1 MPSEEEEKSLRSRI
15 NEEGGIMNY
24 DVCIFAVSVSVSGEG
39 DNVERLMLNG

>member
-15 NEEGGIMNY
+15 IEEGGIMNY
-24 DVCIFAVSVSVSGEG
+24 DMCIFAVSVSGEG